1 MTRGRTCGVAH
12 VRLRARAAVRGGR
25 ETMGSE
31 GAFERRRKELAILR
45 GKREDEISEDE
56 VVPCPSQADCVCV
69 CVCVCV
75 GGTAAGA
82 A

>member
-1 MTRGRTCGVAH
+1 
-12 VRLRARAAVRGGR
+12 
-25 ETMGSE
+25 MGSE